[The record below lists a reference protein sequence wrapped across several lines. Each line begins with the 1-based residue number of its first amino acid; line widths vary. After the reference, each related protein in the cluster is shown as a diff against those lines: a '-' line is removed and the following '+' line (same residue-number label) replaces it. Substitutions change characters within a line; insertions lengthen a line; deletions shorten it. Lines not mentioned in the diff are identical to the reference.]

1 MSNDLRTL
9 SRFATTAIVIV
20 VALSV
25 GTALADGEKKNAA
38 DGRSAANTAFILEA
52 LTGEGMGKI
61 ASPANLKREIRVVAN
76 KAGLSALP
84 EKVELPSDIAVRL
97 LSGNVAKMLA
107 DVCADLFSGNAAEL
121 LSRNEPE
128 LLSDNTANL
137 LSGNETELLSGN
149 EAELLSGNSTELL
162 SGNNTQLFSGN
173 EPELLSGNE
182 IQFFSNINV
191 EIEFSNSANNNG
203 NQGASAAGSAMATRP
218 KKRGKFGTLDGN
230 KTGTV
235 SLREFSASKTGKK
248 ARRARNRFEALDANG
263 DGVLT
268 LEEFTSQDSGGRSV
282 ALRKSR

>member
-149 EAELLSGNSTELL
+149 EAELLSGN
-162 SGNNTQLFSGN
+162 NTQLFSGN